1 MATKQP
7 EMTTKTNPI
16 STEKLSNEDIGL
28 IFAIIMVI
36 IIIIIVLVPIFVTK
50 FGPKPK
56 NLPYQAFQDEE
67 DLNFPRITSNPE
79 YFQLN
84 SEVEPRTLIMAP
96 KYIVNDQESAVLL

>member
-1 MATKQP
+1 
-7 EMTTKTNPI
+7 
-16 STEKLSNEDIGL
+16 
-28 IFAIIMVI
+28 MVI

-67 DLNFPRITSNPE
+67 DLNFPRITPNPE

-84 SEVEPRTLIMAP
+84 SEEPRTLIMAP
-96 KYIVNDQESAVLL
+96 KFIVNDQESAVLL

>member
-50 FGPKPK
+50 TKKTK